1 MPDNILKTITDVGLI
16 PVIRVNSADDAHAV
30 VNAIKAG
37 GINVLEITMTTPGAI
52 EIMRDVAAA
61 SDDILL
67 GAGTVLD
74 AETARMAILA
84 GAKFIVTPTL
94 NLDVIRMVKRY
105 GLVVCPGALTP
116 TEVLTA
122 WEAGADVV
130 KVFPCDC
137 VGGPTYIKS
146 LKGPLPQIKMVPTGG
161 VNVDTAAGFLKA
173 GAEALGVGSSLVEKK
188 AVESGDWGRITDLA
202 KQFRKVVIDTRT
214 TPE

>member
-1 MPDNILKTITDVGLI
+1 M
-16 PVIRVNSADDAHAV
+16 
-30 VNAIKAG
+30 
-37 GINVLEITMTTPGAI
+37 
-52 EIMRDVAAA
+52 
-61 SDDILL
+61 
-67 GAGTVLD
+67 
-74 AETARMAILA
+74 
-84 GAKFIVTPTL
+84 
-94 NLDVIRMVKRY
+94 
-105 GLVVCPGALTP
+105 
-116 TEVLTA
+116 LTA

-188 AVESGDWGRITDLA
+188 AVDSGDWGRITDLA
-202 KQFRKVVIDTRT
+202 KQFRKIVVDTRA